1 MPQLACVEARPS
13 AGGPDDDRPAVGLE
27 MRLVVTTIDGDVLAR
42 QLNPGL
48 THLRD
53 ARRGAGLARAAYDR
67 KVRLHRPG
75 IRTRLRVA
83 ARRLKET
90 PHWLVL
96 RRLGKRRS
104 PEYRDYLATQ
114 LRRTLSKRETDPGS
128 GAETL
133 INRVAQQQPSRG
145 AVLCIGCRNGLE
157 LDRFRARGFDEVV
170 GIDIFSQRPDILTMD
185 MHEMSFADDSFD
197 IVYASHSLEH
207 SYDVDRVAGEIGRVA
222 RDGAVIGVEVPVRA
236 QASDA
241 DRIVFSG
248 LDELRGVFRLKIG
261 EELLAEEQLPHTP
274 TNEQGT
280 EIARL
285 VFRLKKES

>member
-1 MPQLACVEARPS
+1 M
-13 AGGPDDDRPAVGLE
+13 
-27 MRLVVTTIDGDVLAR
+27 
-42 QLNPGL
+42 
-48 THLRD
+48 HLR
-53 ARRGAGLARAAYDR
+53 
-67 KVRLHRPG
+67 RPG
-75 IRTRLRVA
+75 VRTRLRVA

-96 RRLGKRRS
+96 RRLGKRRP

-133 INRVAQQQPSRG
+133 ISRVAEQQPSRG

-157 LDRFRARGFDEVV
+157 LDRFRAHGFDEVV

-185 MHEMSFADDSFD
+185 MHELSFADDSFD

-285 VFRLKKES
+285 VFRLKKEG